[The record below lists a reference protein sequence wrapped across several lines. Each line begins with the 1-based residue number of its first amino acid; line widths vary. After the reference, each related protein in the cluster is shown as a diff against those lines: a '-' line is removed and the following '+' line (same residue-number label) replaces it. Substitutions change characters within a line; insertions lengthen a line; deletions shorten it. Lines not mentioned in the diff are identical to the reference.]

1 MTMGERIKYLRESV
15 GLTQDELGERIGV
28 QKSAIVKY
36 EKGKVENIKR
46 SSIKTMADIFG
57 VSPCYLMGF
66 DEDQDEVKII
76 SKQVTLLQAIQ
87 DQWGK
92 DSVKMLE
99 LFTGLNSDGQKK
111 ALQQLEDLTDVPKY
125 RKENDS

>member
-15 GLTQDELGERIGV
+15 GMTQDELGEKIGV

-66 DEDQDEVKII
+66 DEDQDKVKTI

-111 ALQQLEDLTDVPKY
+111 ALTQLEDLSELPKY
-125 RKENDS
+125 RKEESP

>member
-15 GLTQDELGERIGV
+15 GMTQDELGERIGV

-66 DEDQDEVKII
+66 DEDQDEVKTI

-111 ALQQLEDLTDVPKY
+111 ALTQLEDLSEIPKY
-125 RKENDS
+125 RKEESP

>member
-1 MTMGERIKYLRESV
+1 MTMGERIKYLRESI
-15 GLTQDELGERIGV
+15 GMTQDELGEKIGV

-46 SSIKTMADIFG
+46 SAIKTMAEIFN

-66 DEDQDEVKII
+66 DEDEDEIKTI
-76 SKQVTLLQAIQ
+76 SKQVALLQAVQ

-99 LFTGLNSDGQKK
+99 LFTGLNPDGQKK
-111 ALQQLEDLTDVPKY
+111 ALNQLEDLSEIPKY
-125 RKENDS
+125 RKDDDS

>member
-1 MTMGERIKYLRESV
+1 MTMGERIKYLRESI
-15 GLTQDELGERIGV
+15 GMTQDELGEKIGV
-28 QKSAIVKY
+28 QKSAVVKY

-46 SSIKTMADIFG
+46 SAIKTMAEIFN

-66 DEDQDEVKII
+66 DEDEDEIKTI
-76 SKQVTLLQAIQ
+76 SKQVALLQAVQ

-99 LFTGLNSDGQKK
+99 LFTGLNPDGQKK
-111 ALQQLEDLTDVPKY
+111 ALNQLEDLSEIPKY
-125 RKENDS
+125 RKDDNS

>member
-1 MTMGERIKYLRESV
+1 MTMGERIKYLRESI
-15 GLTQDELGERIGV
+15 GMTQDELGEKIGV

-46 SSIKTMADIFG
+46 SAIKTMAEIFN

-66 DEDQDEVKII
+66 DEDEDEIKTI
-76 SKQVTLLQAIQ
+76 SEQVALLQAVQ

-99 LFTGLNSDGQKK
+99 LFTGLNPDGQKK
-111 ALQQLEDLTDVPKY
+111 ALNQLEDLSEIPKY
-125 RKENDS
+125 RKDDNS

>member
-1 MTMGERIKYLRESV
+1 MTMGERIKYLRESI
-15 GLTQDELGERIGV
+15 GMTQDELGEKIGV

-46 SSIKTMADIFG
+46 SAIKTMAEIFN

-66 DEDQDEVKII
+66 DEDEDEIKTI
-76 SKQVTLLQAIQ
+76 SKQVALLQVVQ

-99 LFTGLNSDGQKK
+99 LFTGLNPDGQKK
-111 ALQQLEDLTDVPKY
+111 ALNQLEDLSEIPKY
-125 RKENDS
+125 RKDDDS

>member
-1 MTMGERIKYLRESV
+1 MTMGERIKYLRESI
-15 GLTQDELGERIGV
+15 GMTQDELGEKIGV

-46 SSIKTMADIFG
+46 SAIKTMAEIFN

-66 DEDQDEVKII
+66 DEDEDEIKTI
-76 SKQVTLLQAIQ
+76 SKQVALLQAVQ

-99 LFTGLNSDGQKK
+99 LFTGLNPDGQKK
-111 ALQQLEDLTDVPKY
+111 SLNQLEDLSEIPKY
-125 RKENDS
+125 RKDDDS

>member
-1 MTMGERIKYLRESV
+1 MTMGERIKYLRESI
-15 GLTQDELGERIGV
+15 GMTQDELGEKIGV

-46 SSIKTMADIFG
+46 SAIKTMAEIFN

-66 DEDQDEVKII
+66 DEDEDEIKTI
-76 SKQVTLLQAIQ
+76 SKQVALLQAVQ

-99 LFTGLNSDGQKK
+99 LFTGLNPDGQKK
-111 ALQQLEDLTDVPKY
+111 ALNQLEDLSEIPKY
-125 RKENDS
+125 RKDDNS

>member
-15 GLTQDELGERIGV
+15 GMTQDELGEKIGV

-66 DEDQDEVKII
+66 DEDQDKVKTI

-92 DSVKMLE
+92 DSVKILE

-111 ALQQLEDLTDVPKY
+111 ALASLEDLSELLKY
-125 RKENDS
+125 RKEESP

>member
-1 MTMGERIKYLRESV
+1 MTMGERIKYLRESI
-15 GLTQDELGERIGV
+15 GMPQDELGEKIGV

-46 SSIKTMADIFG
+46 SAIKTMAEIFN

-66 DEDQDEVKII
+66 DEDEDEIKTI
-76 SKQVTLLQAIQ
+76 SKQVALLQAVQ

-99 LFTGLNSDGQKK
+99 LFTGLNPDGQKK
-111 ALQQLEDLTDVPKY
+111 ALNQLEDLSEIPKY
-125 RKENDS
+125 RKDDNS

>member
-1 MTMGERIKYLRESV
+1 MTMGERIKYLRESI
-15 GLTQDELGERIGV
+15 GMTQDELGEKIGV

-46 SSIKTMADIFG
+46 SAIKTMAEIFN

-66 DEDQDEVKII
+66 DEDEDEIKTI
-76 SKQVTLLQAIQ
+76 SKQVALLQAVQ

-111 ALQQLEDLTDVPKY
+111 ALNQLEDLSEIPKY
-125 RKENDS
+125 RKDDDS

>member
-1 MTMGERIKYLRESV
+1 MTMGERIKYLRESI
-15 GLTQDELGERIGV
+15 GMTQDELGEKIGV

-46 SSIKTMADIFG
+46 SAIKTMAEIFN

-66 DEDQDEVKII
+66 DEDEDEIKTI
-76 SKQVTLLQAIQ
+76 STQVALLQAVQ

-99 LFTGLNSDGQKK
+99 LFTGLNPDGQKK
-111 ALQQLEDLTDVPKY
+111 ALNQLEDLSEIPKY
-125 RKENDS
+125 RKDDNS

>member
-1 MTMGERIKYLRESV
+1 
-15 GLTQDELGERIGV
+15 
-28 QKSAIVKY
+28 
-36 EKGKVENIKR
+36 
-46 SSIKTMADIFG
+46 MADIFG

-66 DEDQDEVKII
+66 DEDQDEVKTI

-111 ALQQLEDLTDVPKY
+111 ALTQLEDLSEIPKY
-125 RKENDS
+125 RKEESP